1 MKTLDEFVQL
11 FADLF
16 DETDACQFTP
26 ETVFRELDEWSSLLG
41 LSVIAMVDE
50 EFNVALKAVDFR
62 GIATI
67 EDLYDT
73 VISKL

>member
-16 DETDACQFTP
+16 DETDASQFAP
-26 ETVFRELDEWSSLLG
+26 ETIFRELDEWSSLLG

-50 EFNVALKAVDFR
+50 EFNVALNANDFR
-62 GIATI
+62 RVSTI
-67 EDLYDT
+67 KDLYK
-73 VISKL
+73 VILEKS